1 MAVSKDELKR
11 FVEGQRV
18 VNALVREETWRRLAT
33 VTVEEAR
40 EEYDGLCRLWE
51 SNPTR
56 HDLGDLDRI
65 RIDELMRLRQWLD
78 LAARR
83 RLSR

>member
-1 MAVSKDELKR
+1 MVVSKEDLKR

-33 VTVEEAR
+33 LAVEEAR

-51 SNPTR
+51 SSPVR
-56 HDLGDLDRI
+56 HDLGDLDRL
-65 RIDELMRLRQWLD
+65 RIDELVKLRQRLD
-78 LAARR
+78 LAVRR
-83 RLSR
+83 RLIR